1 MPGTISTI
9 PPYFYGVNEA
19 GSIVPTSRL
28 WKAGNR
34 RLRDWPCEEAK
45 GGFALVSCLILVWF
59 RSVPPNQERFFFLPP
74 GKSGQSLETFLIF
87 MTKEEEGY

>member
-1 MPGTISTI
+1 MPGTVSTI

-59 RSVPPNQERFFFLPP
+59 RSVPPNQERFFFFAPREEWAIP
-74 GKSGQSLETFLIF
+74 GDIF
-87 MTKEEEGY
+87 DFHD